1 MLSLAVGWVRSKYF
15 YLHVFHYL
23 VKLGSTFYNLIR
35 YYSSYPLYNNT
46 NDCVANL
53 YLWYNLSE
61 IKLSMNPRTFFACVM
76 TINLETRRAWR
87 GDKGGSLSI
96 AGTFITDRLI
106 QRSSSKKQKLWW
118 KRLAVFM
125 SATSA
130 SSLTWPLPGC
140 HWAGM
145 CWHRTNLSGW
155 RNFQIVTARRHF
167 TF

>member
-35 YYSSYPLYNNT
+35 YYPSSPLYNNN
-46 NDCVANL
+46 NDCNL
-53 YLWYNLSE
+53 YLSYYLSQ
-61 IKLSMNPRTFFACVM
+61 IKLSWNSRTFFSCVM

-106 QRSSSKKQKLWW
+106 QGSSYKGVKISW
-118 KRLAVFM
+118 KRFAVFM
-125 SATSA
+125 SARSA
-130 SSLTWPLPGC
+130 SSLTWSLPGC
-140 HWAGM
+140 HRAGM